1 MWTHLIAC
9 LLTWLETNVTTF
21 VPVRVSGEQFL
32 LVCWSARYGETL
44 WISVTN
50 VTTFVPVLVPFFAG
64 LLVGSVWRGF
74 VDTSH
79 KCYKFRFCCF
89 ALPFD
94 HPAEEGER
102 RWVEHFRSDLGPMWL
117 EFVISSLACPWLC
130 FPMRSV
136 CCGPMILAYI
146 PEMFIFIIVFHRPI
160 QIIPKKVEDSLY
172 RV

>member
-9 LLTWLETNVTTF
+9 LLIWLETNVTTF
-21 VPVRVSGEQFL
+21 VPVRVSGEHLL

-130 FPMRSV
+130 LPNSLHVPYGTWRKASCFCFLLLFTSV
-136 CCGPMILAYI
+136 FVMTPLWYL
-146 PEMFIFIIVFHRPI
+146 IVHYC
-160 QIIPKKVEDSLY
+160 KKY
-172 RV
+172 